1 LRITSFLPVDFSE
14 ITQTHEPGSI
24 VMLDNEQGG
33 EVNRAKNPSEMDDS
47 TAQAFSAGRFVVSA
61 I

>member
-1 LRITSFLPVDFSE
+1 LPVDFSE
-14 ITQTHEPGSI
+14 ITQTHEPGSR

-33 EVNRAKNPSEMDDS
+33 EVNRAKNPSEKDDS
-47 TAQAFSAGRFVVSA
+47 TAQAFSAVRFVVSA